1 MRYKI
6 SVQMTVMLKK
16 KSEEIFLRK
25 LHKNSGQILNLLSRR
40 TSFVMTTEVH
50 PEQNEMILGV
60 RDKV

>member
-16 KSEEIFLRK
+16 SEEISLRK